1 LQIFGGVRA
10 IPSRSLTI
18 PAGLDGQVR
27 RTVAGAR
34 LEIDHR
40 HEEVEFDLVIRGAGS
55 YVIDGRTYVLKPG
68 MLFWVAPGHQHRLA
82 RSPALEMWVV
92 SVRPDLVHPDWI
104 ADMAARPSRLL
115 PGEELIDLDW
125 LLSQIAQDSDDAE
138 TYNAGIGYAL
148 ARARR
153 ASHDSPPAHVRPM
166 HPAVMRALLLLRE
179 EGADFSLSEL
189 AAEAGVTAPYLS
201 RLLVEQTGRSFVEW
215 RNRVRLERFLE
226 AYRPGA
232 NLLRTALEAGFG
244 SYTRFNQVFNDMV
257 GCSPAEWS
265 EHADRKEPD
274 GAEAFKAASL
284 PRFGMPGASILSG
297 RQRWTGLVSL
307 VGPAIATVLG
317 PRFLERLAK
326 TPPEASDLCRPGFD
340 HLHGSLPASERE
352 RLIQSLRGLD
362 RVRTEELAGLLATHD
377 FPGVCSGVFVA
388 YDLSPARLPDAVT
401 ALLVTLWVACH
412 PEADPGLPQVKAI
425 SRQVSGLLGKRRPNP
440 REAQDALSALLCAF
454 VVTYE
459 AILAARAGGDPRA
472 LARLAAEALAAGQ
485 TCFDGDLN
493 GFTLTSLGLSLSGD
507 RHGIHRSTV
516 GRGSEG

>member
-1 LQIFGGVRA
+1 LQFFGGVRA

-18 PAGLDGQVR
+18 PAGLDGLVR

-55 YVIDGRTYVLKPG
+55 YVIDGQTYVLKPG

-82 RSPALEMWVV
+82 RSPGLEMWVV
-92 SVRPDLVHPDWI
+92 AAKPDLVDPEWI
-104 ADMAARPSRLL
+104 AGMAARPSRLL
-115 PGEELIDLDW
+115 PGDELIDLDW
-125 LLSQIAQDSDDAE
+125 LLSQVAQDSDDRR
-138 TYNAGIGYAL
+138 TYNAGVAYVI
-148 ARARR
+148 ARATR

-179 EGADFSLSEL
+179 EGADFSLPEL
-189 AAEAGVTAPYLS
+189 SAEAGVTAPYLS

-215 RNRVRLERFLE
+215 RNRVRLERFME

-265 EHADRKEPD
+265 EQADGKDAD
-274 GAEAFKAASL
+274 GVEAFKVLSL

-317 PRFLERLAK
+317 PGFLNRLAK
-326 TPPEASDLCRPGFD
+326 TLPEASDLHEPGLD
-340 HLHGSLPASERE
+340 HLHGNFPASERE
-352 RLIQSLRGLD
+352 RLIQSLAAVD
-362 RVRTEELAGLLATHD
+362 SVRTEELAGLLATHD
-377 FPGVCSGVFVA
+377 FPGVCSGLFVA
-388 YDLSPARLPDAVT
+388 YGLSPARLPDAVT
-401 ALLVTLWVACH
+401 ALLITLWVACH
-412 PEADPGLPQVKAI
+412 PDSDPGLPQVEAT
-425 SRQVSGLLGKRRPNP
+425 SRQVRGLLGQRRPDP
-440 REAQDALSALLCAF
+440 RLAQDALTALLCAF
-454 VVTYE
+454 VVTYQ

-472 LARLAAEALAAGQ
+472 LDRLSAEALAAGQ
-485 TCFDGDLN
+485 ATFDGDLN
-493 GFTLTSLGLSLSGD
+493 RITLTSRGIVPSDD
-507 RHGIHRSTV
+507 RPHVDLPASRRGTV
-516 GRGSEG
+516 G